1 MPGGCFCRFDFLAAV
16 AVAVPL
22 SVSLAVLT
30 VSRCSCFAYFTRGR
44 RRLFFFSFTAHSV
57 FPIVAHFTLLR
68 SLLSLWSLLHL
79 VRTVFLSRIHLCTIP
94 SHRSLFPLVV
104 VSVSKITHTHTHT
117 HTYIHIQPK
126 YFTPFWSPT
135 FSLHFTRSYRTKR
148 REHRSRTTPNHN
160 RRVPRVGPTFRFME
174 TRSFE
179 PNILSFGRVL
189 EVPCVCCVYC
199 VGAILVTFGLT
210 VSIE

>member
-1 MPGGCFCRFDFLAAV
+1 MIFWLLSLLLSRSLFLWLFS
-16 AVAVPL
+16 PC
-22 SVSLAVLT
+22 LAVLASLT
-30 VSRCSCFAYFTRGR
+30 LLVVVVV
-44 RRLFFFSFTAHSV
+44 FFFSLSRPILFFQSSRTLRCCARCCRCGRCCILSV
-57 FPIVAHFTLLR
+57 PFFCHVSTSVPSHPIDRCFP
-68 SLLSLWSLLHL
+68 WSL
-79 VRTVFLSRIHLCTIP
+79 F
-94 SHRSLFPLVV
+94 LFPK
-104 VSVSKITHTHTHT
+104 SHTHTHT

-160 RRVPRVGPTFRFME
+160 GRVPRVGPTFRFME

>member
-1 MPGGCFCRFDFLAAV
+1 MIFWLLSLLLSRSLFLWLFS
-16 AVAVPL
+16 PC
-22 SVSLAVLT
+22 LAVLA
-30 VSRCSCFAYFTRGR
+30 S
-44 RRLFFFSFTAHSV
+44 L
-57 FPIVAHFTLLR
+57 TL
-68 SLLSLWSLLHL
+68 
-79 VRTVFLSRIHLCTIP
+79 
-94 SHRSLFPLVV
+94 LVV
-104 VSVSKITHTHTHT
+104 VVVFFFLFHGPFCFSNRRALYVVALVVVVVVVVASCPYRFSVTYPPLYHPIPSIAVSLGRCFCFQNHTHTHT

-160 RRVPRVGPTFRFME
+160 GRVPRVGPTFRFME